1 MPSDRGDRPM
11 TRAANGA
18 QRSGAAA
25 LIIIF
30 ALRHEDCARQI
41 CYFPYSFFVAF
52 TPARRYQGRIGAGE
66 GSPGSAVLYGP
77 GGRTAKHLKSNGSVV
92 LFRTLTR
99 DARADMQARARVREY
114 QNHRTQNWNNKTKVT
129 QRFDGSIPVL
139 WLASGSDRVR
149 QATGTP
155 RFFRFCGN
163 KQWGGYCLIAF
174 AGSSSAYPG
183 LNGGSAARNFR
194 GWARLA
200 AGGTAVAGG
209 DRGPLGRSGK
219 NGGFPPFFEGAAG
232 RVGMAV
238 LECGKETAEIRLS
251 QAPPM
256 QLERLWAA
264 RGGAA
269 WSAPLTPRGGV
280 ASRQGG
286 TPPKPRARSLRPLAQ
301 PIFRISSQ
309 FQIRWDVQADGVTVD
324 GRLSSSVKT
333 GSGVSILILAALTRA
348 AEAAESKWAG
358 WVGEDRLVLG
368 WGRSRTTTLWGEV
381 ACVN

>member
-1 MPSDRGDRPM
+1 M

-30 ALRHEDCARQI
+30 ALRHEDCAQRI
-41 CYFPYSFFVAF
+41 CYFPSSFFVAF

-66 GSPGSAVLYGP
+66 GSPGSTVLYGP
-77 GGRTAKHLKSNGSVV
+77 GGRTAKHLKFNGSAV

-114 QNHRTQNWNNKTKVT
+114 QNHRTQNWNNKSKVI
-129 QRFDGSIPVL
+129 QQFDGSVPVL
-139 WLASGSDRVR
+139 WLASGSDASR
-149 QATGTP
+149 QPTGTP

-163 KQWGGYCLIAF
+163 KQWGGYCLTAF

-200 AGGTAVAGG
+200 AGGGAVADG

-238 LECGKETAEIRLS
+238 SECRNKTAEIRHFK
-251 QAPPM
+251 APPM
-256 QLERLWAA
+256 QLARLWAA

-269 WSAPLTPRGGV
+269 WPAPLTPRGGV

-301 PIFRISSQ
+301 PIFWVSSQ
-309 FQIRWDVQADGVTVD
+309 LQIRRDVQADAVTVD
-324 GRLSSSVKT
+324 GRLSSSAKT
-333 GSGVSILILAALTRA
+333 GSGVSILILAALTGA
-348 AEAAESKWAG
+348 SEAAKSEWAG

-368 WGRSRTTTLWGEV
+368 WGRSRTSTLWGEV
-381 ACVN
+381 VHVN